1 MNYLRPKANHYPHK
15 TEHARP
21 QVMDFIRQQIALGR
35 QAYIIY
41 PLIEE
46 SSKLD
51 YENLMKGFEEVK
63 SFFPEPKVLDQH
75 GTWQRCRQNKRK

>member
-1 MNYLRPKANHYPHK
+1 
-15 TEHARP
+15 
-21 QVMDFIRQQIALGR
+21 MDFIRQQIALGR

-63 SFFPEPKVLDQH
+63 SFSRAKVLDQH
-75 GTWQRCRQNKRK
+75 GTWQDAGRTKGSEYAAFVRGETQIMVGLP